1 MGPAL
6 LMRSQGWRSYVL
18 TIAVL
23 ALQVSVSV
31 LGTVGMCLD
40 RPHTHG
46 GLPAPDCLMHHAQS
60 ESTAPESSS
69 HAHHHQ
75 HESTAPDTARIAC
88 SCASDPLAFVTSE
101 IAVVPLVISVVTS
114 DLVVMSSPERS
125 QSAPDMRLAPLSPP
139 PRPALS

>member
-1 MGPAL
+1 
-6 LMRSQGWRSYVL
+6 MRSQGWGSYLL

-60 ESTAPESSS
+60 ESTAPEPSS

-101 IAVVPLVISVVTS
+101 IAVVPLVMSVATS
-114 DLVVMSSPERS
+114 DLVVISSPEQS
-125 QSAPDMRLAPLSPP
+125 QSAPDVRLAPLSPP

>member
-1 MGPAL
+1 
-6 LMRSQGWRSYVL
+6 MRSQGWRSYVL

-60 ESTAPESSS
+60 ESTAPEPSS

-75 HESTAPDTARIAC
+75 HESTAPDAARIAC

-101 IAVVPLVISVVTS
+101 IAVVPLVMSVATS
-114 DLVVMSSPERS
+114 DLVVISSPEQS
-125 QSAPDMRLAPLSPP
+125 QSAPDVRLAPLSPP